1 MVLWTIRMK
10 IIYKPINNDKVS
22 QKRTLG
28 TEHLLW
34 RASTFVQVGGGGG
47 DATCAKPEGSA
58 CTVELDPYLC
68 NRWRG
73 GVIQLVATPNSAY
86 LYTYFEK
93 LNISHH
99 GPSL

>member
-34 RASTFVQVGGGGG
+34 RASTFVQVGGGGV
-47 DATCAKPEGSA
+47 T
-58 CTVELDPYLC
+58 
-68 NRWRG
+68 
-73 GVIQLVATPNSAY
+73 QLVQNQRAVHVLWSWIHICAIVGG
-86 LYTYFEK
+86 E
-93 LNISHH
+93 
-99 GPSL
+99 G